1 MIYSERG
8 LKWLLNFYP
17 PLLFTRIWIKSFSN
31 GFRNA
36 EVRISK
42 SLLNMNFN
50 KSIFGGTIFSAADPF
65 YAIMYWQI
73 FARKGIKVQSWL
85 KSANI
90 RYKKPGNTSL
100 TLKFELTE
108 KDISD
113 AETAL
118 QTIGKFVR
126 TFPVEVLDTEGDV
139 CAVVDIEVYMRKIK
153 DTQKVVSG
161 F

>member
-1 MIYSERG
+1 
-8 LKWLLNFYP
+8 
-17 PLLFTRIWIKSFSN
+17 
-31 GFRNA
+31 
-36 EVRISK
+36 
-42 SLLNMNFN
+42 MNFN

-85 KSANI
+85 KSAKI

-126 TFPVEVLDTEGDV
+126 TFPVEVIDKHGEI
-139 CAVVDIEVYMRKIK
+139 CAVVDIEVYMRKIS